1 MLVAVKGDWLAPF
14 LEIRLGGMEVVEG
27 VLRSGKAQ
35 MQQFARGVVD
45 INEQGALRTAVLKPP
60 VMRAI
65 DLNQFA
71 EAIAPTAR
79 LMQLPSTFAA

>member
-1 MLVAVKGDWLAPF
+1 MRGAEYAMLAAVKGDWLAPF
-14 LEIRLGGMEVVEG
+14 LKIRLGGMEVVEG

-35 MQQFARGVVD
+35 MQQFARGVID

-65 DLNQFA
+65 DLNGTVTLT
-71 EAIAPTAR
+71 ELER
-79 LMQLPSTFAA
+79 VRG